1 MNKTF
6 GYARVSTADQ
16 NLDTQIEA
24 LEKFG
29 CDEIFQD
36 KITGTS
42 TIRPSLDE
50 MMKKLR
56 KGDTVVVARFNRLG
70 RDKNHIIDLIE
81 NFTKNEINFKA
92 LDLGI
97 DINTITGKLIFS
109 IFAALSEYDR
119 EGILERTRAGQ
130 QLAKAKGKHI
140 GRPKGINMEN
150 YNKVKKSIEMGLSV
164 SEAVN
169 LTGIGISSVKRY
181 RKMIISLNN

>member
-1 MNKTF
+1 
-6 GYARVSTADQ
+6 
-16 NLDTQIEA
+16 
-24 LEKFG
+24 
-29 CDEIFQD
+29 
-36 KITGTS
+36 
-42 TIRPSLDE
+42 
-50 MMKKLR
+50 
-56 KGDTVVVARFNRLG
+56 
-70 RDKNHIIDLIE
+70 
-81 NFTKNEINFKA
+81 